1 MLQSFR
7 VKQVFFFL
15 RMRAKAS
22 LLLGIFFFICVTNL
36 SYSQKL
42 SEEDALEGSAN
53 LMSPDDED
61 FNEHSGDG
69 ELPPE
74 VDHKSSTFKPHF
86 VTQPNVNEI
95 IKETV
100 GTDAPTTV
108 VTSKPTK
115 DAESADSN
123 HTMLIVAIGVI
134 VAVLI
139 LLVLVIVCCR
149 KKKTDYEPGTQ
160 RV

>member
-1 MLQSFR
+1 
-7 VKQVFFFL
+7 
-15 RMRAKAS
+15 MRAKAS
-22 LLLGIFFFICVTNL
+22 LLLGICFLLCVTNL
-36 SYSQKL
+36 SYAQKL

-61 FNEHSGDG
+61 FNEHSG

-74 VDHKSSTFKPHF
+74 VEEPRKSSTFKPHF

-108 VTSKPTK
+108 ITDRPIK
-115 DAESADSN
+115 DAENADSN
-123 HTMLIVAIGVI
+123 HTMLILAIAVI

-139 LLVLVIVCCR
+139 VLVLVIACCR
-149 KKKTDYEPGTQ
+149 KKKSPADYEAGTQ

>member
-1 MLQSFR
+1 
-7 VKQVFFFL
+7 
-15 RMRAKAS
+15 MRAKAS
-22 LLLGIFFFICVTNL
+22 LLLGILFFLCVTNL
-36 SYSQKL
+36 SYTQKL

-61 FNEHSGDG
+61 FTEHSG

-74 VDHKSSTFKPHF
+74 VEEPRKSSTFKPHF

-108 VTSKPTK
+108 ITDKPIE
-115 DAESADSN
+115 DADSN
-123 HTMLIVAIGVI
+123 HTMLILAIAVI
-134 VAVLI
+134 VTVLI
-139 LLVLVIVCCR
+139 VLVLVIVCCR
-149 KKKTDYEPGTQ
+149 RKSSPADYEAGTQ

>member
-1 MLQSFR
+1 
-7 VKQVFFFL
+7 
-15 RMRAKAS
+15 MRAKAS
-22 LLLGIFFFICVTNL
+22 LLLGIFLIFCVPNL
-36 SYSQKL
+36 IFAQKL

-69 ELPPE
+69 LPPE
-74 VDHKSSTFKPHF
+74 EVEHRKSSTFKPHF

-100 GTDAPTTV
+100 PTDAPTTV
-108 VTSKPTK
+108 ITSKPTE
-115 DAESADSN
+115 DADTADSN

-134 VAVLI
+134 VTVLI